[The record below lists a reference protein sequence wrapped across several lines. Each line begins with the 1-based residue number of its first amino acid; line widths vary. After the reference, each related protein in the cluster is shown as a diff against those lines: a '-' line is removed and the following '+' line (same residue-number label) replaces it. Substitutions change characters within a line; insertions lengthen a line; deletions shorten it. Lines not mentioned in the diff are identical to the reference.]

1 MTRHWLAATLA
12 ATGLSPALAA
22 QQYPTRPPEAAPL
35 APAPFPP
42 FHETVLPNGVRLLV
56 VENHR
61 LPILSA
67 SLSFSAGK
75 VVDPPGKEGLG
86 GMVAGL
92 LTKGAGKRTAEE
104 ISAAIEGVGGSLE
117 ASAGADVLTLRGGV
131 LSSDAGLLFELL
143 ADAVIRPAFPTKEIE
158 LLRTQTLSEL
168 QLELSQPEAL
178 ADAQMMRA
186 LYGQHPYARRPTP
199 ASVRAIGRDDLV
211 RYQHERLRPTGALLV
226 VAGDITLAQVRRYVM
241 QAFRGWLGA
250 PSCIWRR
257 SATSTG

>member
-1 MTRHWLAATLA
+1 M
-12 ATGLSPALAA
+12 
-22 QQYPTRPPEAAPL
+22 
-35 APAPFPP
+35 
-42 FHETVLPNGVRLLV
+42 LPNSVRLLV

-199 ASVRAIGRDDLV
+199 ASVRSRGFARAGPTRHAGPRRVCRPCRGR
-211 RYQHERLRPTGALLV
+211 RARRPPVPRPELSHVSWPEPA
-226 VAGDITLAQVRRYVM
+226 
-241 QAFRGWLGA
+241 
-250 PSCIWRR
+250 
-257 SATSTG
+257 